1 MTRTAKTRFNII
13 NDMLM
18 KAILAEG
25 STNGKNSGMMILVT
39 QLAIIVYIVSDV
51 MLPPSFSV
59 MTAAAAAVGQIT
71 HRKQP
76 SHSSRAS
83 GFVVCTIISTSSP
96 ESEMRMPW
104 RIKCHVRGWSSLTS
118 ILQNVT

>member
-1 MTRTAKTRFNII
+1 MNASNNGITRTVKTRFSII
-13 NDMLM
+13 NDML
-18 KAILAEG
+18 KNGILAEG
-25 STNGKNSGMMILVT
+25 STRGKKSGMMILVT
-39 QLAIIVYIVSDV
+39 QFAIIVYIVSEV

-83 GFVVCTIISTSSP
+83 GLTVCMMISTRSP
-96 ESEMRMPW
+96 ERAIRMP
-104 RIKCHVRGWSSLTS
+104 
-118 ILQNVT
+118 

>member
-1 MTRTAKTRFNII
+1 MTRTAKTRFSII

-59 MTAAAAAVGQIT
+59 MTAAAAAVEN
-71 HRKQP
+71 KMP
-76 SHSSRAS
+76 
-83 GFVVCTIISTSSP
+83 CT
-96 ESEMRMPW
+96 RMELFDFYFT
-104 RIKCHVRGWSSLTS
+104 KCYIENHK
-118 ILQNVT
+118 